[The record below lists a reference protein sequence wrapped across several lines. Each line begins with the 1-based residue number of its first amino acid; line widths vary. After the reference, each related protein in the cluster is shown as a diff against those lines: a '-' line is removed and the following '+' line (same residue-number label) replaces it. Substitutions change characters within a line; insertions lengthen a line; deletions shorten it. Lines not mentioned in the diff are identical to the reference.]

1 MLYIVAAA
9 ALILVSIGVRL
20 LVFPV
25 ATSDYIYF
33 VSKWFVALEEHRGLT
48 AFLEPFANYAPLYL
62 YVIKFLTWLPIYSLW
77 SVKAF
82 SVACD
87 IAIAYVI
94 VRILKTQREYSL
106 LQQWLIGALVFIVPT
121 LLINSSL
128 WGQSD
133 AFYALPVL
141 ISFYYI
147 LKENPRFAVLAFGI
161 AISIKVQAIFFL
173 PMLVGYLWRA
183 GRAIELV
190 WIPVV
195 YVLVA
200 LPALIAGATFAQTL
214 LIYMRQAGEY
224 TALNI
229 SSPSLFAFWD
239 GVQLSADAQ
248 QILFWLGIFLAGA
261 FVLLIAYLASRKRAE
276 YFTLALMCV
285 LALPYALPRMHER
298 YFYLADVFAVLFALA
313 FPKRWFVV
321 VGVVTASLLSYVPY
335 LSGQIALLSSYS
347 VDLRIPSVLLVAV
360 LLYIGVRVVSLHRN
374 SLAVG

>member
-62 YVIKFLTWLPIYSLW
+62 YGIKFLTWLPIYSLW

-147 LKENPRFAVLAFGI
+147 LKENPRFAVLAFGV

-173 PMLVGYLWRA
+173 PM
-183 GRAIELV
+183 
-190 WIPVV
+190 
-195 YVLVA
+195 LVA

-214 LIYMRQAGEY
+214 FIYMRQAGEY

-261 FVLLIAYLASRKRAE
+261 FVLLIAYLASRKHAE

-285 LALPYALPRMHER
+285 LALPYVLPRMHER

-313 FPKRWFVV
+313 FPKRWFVAA
-321 VGVVTASLLSYVPY
+321 GVVTASLLSYVPY
-335 LSGQIALLSSYS
+335 LSGQMALLSSYS